1 VVDITYNEAKMSM
14 KIGEYLLKDN
24 RLTQEQLTHAL
35 EVQKT
40 ESGKLGSILIR
51 LGYISEEDIAQ
62 ALSKQFGYPSIN
74 LSKFEIEEKVIN
86 LIKPDIARKH
96 IVIPVHRIGSI
107 LTLAMADPSNLFV
120 QEEIRFSTNLRI
132 QAVIAPESSILEAI
146 DRYYGSSQGIEAQK
160 FLDEIEMD
168 DDASI
173 ELLDEASEEVLEAE
187 MDEDAPAI
195 KLVNLIFQ
203 DAISKG
209 VSDIHFEPYE
219 KQFRVRFRIDG
230 VLHEYMTPPMN
241 LRNKVLARVKLI
253 SGIDIAERR
262 LPQDGR
268 IKTKLKINDQ
278 IKMVD
283 MRVSSLPTI
292 HGEKIVIRILDKD
305 NLMLDLTKLGF
316 EPLSLKRFDASI
328 SEPWGIILVTGPTG
342 SGKTN
347 TLYSAISKL
356 NDEGVN
362 ILTAENPVEFNIFG
376 INQVNIREQI
386 GLTFAAALR
395 SFMRQDPNIILVG
408 EIRDFE
414 TADIAI
420 KAALTGHLVLST
432 LHTNDAPSTIARMI
446 NMGIEPFLVSS
457 AVRLVAAQRLVRR
470 LCQKCRK
477 PAKVPVQTL
486 IDIGF
491 SPDEAKK
498 VEIFEP
504 AGCEKCNNTGYKGR
518 VGLFEVM
525 EIDEELRELIMV
537 GASTSELRQKAK
549 EKGMLTLRRSGIEKI
564 KEGVTSIEE
573 VLRETSKI

>member
-1 VVDITYNEAKMSM
+1 M
-14 KIGEYLLKDN
+14 GEYLLKDN
-24 RLTQEQLTHAL
+24 RLTQEQLDHAL

-40 ESGKLGSILIR
+40 ESGKLGSVLIR

-74 LSKFEIEEKVIN
+74 LSKFDIEEKVIN

-160 FLDEIEMD
+160 FLDEIEMN

-173 ELLDEASEEVLEAE
+173 ELLDEADEELLEAE

-253 SGIDIAERR
+253 AGIDIAERR

-268 IKTKLKINDQ
+268 IKTKLKISDQ
-278 IKMVD
+278 VKMVD

-316 EPLSLKRFDASI
+316 EPLSLKRFDSSI

-470 LCQKCRK
+470 LCPKCRK
-477 PAKVPVQTL
+477 IAKVPVQTL

-491 SPDEAKK
+491 APEEAKK

-504 AGCEKCNNTGYKGR
+504 TGCEKCNNTGYKGR
-518 VGLFEVM
+518 MGLFEVM
-525 EIDEELRELIMV
+525 EIDEELRELVMV